1 MRANEGR
8 RGATDRGVRWLLGS
22 FLFCPCH
29 LPVTLVLLSTLLSGT
44 VAGAALHRYP
54 VVAAG
59 IITLTWAIG
68 TWRGLRLLRRGA
80 RCSIRVSND
89 HTASHS

>member
-1 MRANEGR
+1 MLANEGR
-8 RGATDRGVRWLLGS
+8 RSATVRGVRWLLGS

-44 VAGAALHRYP
+44 VVGAALHRYP

-59 IITLTWAIG
+59 IITLIWAMG
-68 TWRGLRLLRRGA
+68 TWRGLRLLRGGA

-89 HTASHS
+89 RTASYS